1 MNKFWVITK
10 EVYKKNVK
18 SVGFAV
24 MVLIPLIVI
33 GFFAGLGYYF
43 SRDAQDIEAVPVA
56 LITEDEAVEEVF
68 LSEEWNFDI
77 AEDITTEAEAET
89 ALTNETIDGYMVVDS
104 QGDSLQVEVVHAN
117 ELSSQVP
124 LITEALTNY
133 QTMLRA
139 NELDLA
145 PEEVM
150 SLTEPVMV
158 EESLVSISD
167 GAIAEEDTSERM
179 IQVWSAYA
187 VSIAIMAFIMTYSG
201 IIAEEVANEKGTRIM
216 EIILSSASATNH
228 FFGKLV
234 GVSLVM
240 LTQIG
245 IYAAVGTGA
254 YLYFRSTDFVQGI
267 VGEFDIFGMLQELM
281 GYTLI
286 FFIAGVLMYVILAA
300 FFGSL
305 ATKMEDVNKAVTPIV
320 FIALAGFYVGLFAF
334 NSPENTLSV
343 VFSYIPLFTPFVMP
357 FRIASGTVATAGIW
371 LSIIGTL
378 GFTVLTTFISLAFYR
393 SNVLVYSDTNML
405 GTIKRSWSIMQSNRK
420 AKKQNNTVS

>member
-1 MNKFWVITK
+1 MSKFWVITK

-18 SVGFAV
+18 SFGFII
-24 MVLIPLIVI
+24 MVLVPLIVV
-33 GFFAGLGYYF
+33 GFFIGMGYYF
-43 SRDAQDIEAVPVA
+43 SRDAQNIEAVPVA
-56 LITEDEAVEEVF
+56 VITEDQAVEQMF
-68 LSEEWNFDI
+68 ASEEWNFDI
-77 AEDITTEAEAET
+77 ADDITTEEEAES
-89 ALTNETIDGYMVVDS
+89 ALTDESIDGYMVIES
-104 QGDSLQVEVVHAN
+104 AGDELQVEVVHAN
-117 ELSSQVP
+117 ELSNQVP

-139 NELDLA
+139 NALDLA

-150 SLTEPVMV
+150 SLTEPVLV
-158 EESLVSISD
+158 NETVVSIDD
-167 GAIAEEDTSERM
+167 GAITEEDMSERM
-179 IQVWSAYA
+179 IQIWSAYA

-254 YLYFRSTDFVQGI
+254 YFYFRNTDFVQGI
-267 VGEFDIFGMLQELM
+267 IGDLDIFGMLQELM

-334 NSPENTLSV
+334 NSPDNTLSA
-343 VFSYIPLFTPFVMP
+343 VFSYVPLFTPFVMP
-357 FRIASGTVATAGIW
+357 FRIAAGTVATAGIW
-371 LSIIGTL
+371 LSIIGTI
-378 GFTVLTTFISLAFYR
+378 GFTALIAFVSLAFYR

-420 AKKQNNTVS
+420 AKKQNNVA